1 MSERAEVGLPL
12 HHIAESCMR
21 LYFVRHGESEA
32 NILRVISNRGYRYG
46 LTARGQQQAVTLAQY
61 LKHIPISGILSSPL
75 RRAVETADILSRAL
89 GRSYHIAD
97 ALCEYDC
104 GILENKSDDESWR
117 LHYDIAEAWIRHKRW
132 HRKPD
137 QGESFMDI
145 SKRFLPFIAHL
156 IQDESGTDSHTVLIG
171 HGGLFRLMLP
181 LVLTN
186 IAQQFVHEH
195 GIGHTTCIIA
205 ESRPEGLTCVQW
217 GEVRL
222 QPREGQPI
230 LE

>member
-1 MSERAEVGLPL
+1 
-12 HHIAESCMR
+12 MR

-32 NILRVISNRGYRYG
+32 NSLRVISNRGYRYG
-46 LTARGQQQAVTLAQY
+46 LTARGQQQAITLAQH
-61 LKHIPISGILSSPL
+61 LKHVPISGIFSSPL
-75 RRAVETADILSRAL
+75 RRAVETADILSRTL
-89 GRSYHIAD
+89 GRSYHITE

-104 GILENKSDDESWR
+104 GILENTSDDDSWR
-117 LHYDIAEAWIRHKRW
+117 LHHDIAEDWILHKHW

-145 SKRFLPFIAHL
+145 SNRFLPFMAHL
-156 IQDESGTDSHTVLIG
+156 TQDSIWTDSHMVLIG

-186 IAQQFVHEH
+186 IDQQFVHEH

-205 ESRPEGLTCVQW
+205 ESHPEGLQCVQW

-222 QPREGQPI
+222 QHREGQPTKAPVADC
-230 LE
+230 L

>member
-1 MSERAEVGLPL
+1 
-12 HHIAESCMR
+12 MR

-46 LTARGQQQAVTLAQY
+46 LTVRGQQQAVTLAQH
-61 LKHIPISGILSSPL
+61 LQHVPISSIFSSPL
-75 RRAVETADILSRAL
+75 RRAVETADILSRVL
-89 GRSYHIAD
+89 GKSYHITD

-117 LHYDIAEAWIRHKRW
+117 LHHDIAEDWILHKHW
-132 HRKPD
+132 HRKPA

-145 SKRFLPFIAHL
+145 SNRFLPFIARFT
-156 IQDESGTDSHTVLIG
+156 QDGIRTDSYIVLIG

-186 IAQQFVHEH
+186 IDQQFVHEH

-205 ESRPEGLTCVQW
+205 ESHPEGLKCVQW

-222 QPREGQPI
+222 QHREGQSNQAPI
-230 LE
+230 ADFL

>member
-1 MSERAEVGLPL
+1 
-12 HHIAESCMR
+12 MR

-61 LKHIPISGILSSPL
+61 LQHVPISGIFSSPL

-89 GRSYHIAD
+89 GRSYHITE

-117 LHYDIAEAWIRHKRW
+117 LHNDIAEDWIRHKHW

-145 SKRFLPFIAHL
+145 SNRFLPFITHL
-156 IQDESGTDSHTVLIG
+156 AQDEIRTDSHTVLIG

-186 IAQQFVHEH
+186 IDQQFVHAH

-205 ESRPEGLTCVQW
+205 ESHPEGLKCIQW
-217 GEVRL
+217 GEVHL
-222 QPREGQPI
+222 QPGAG
-230 LE
+230 

>member
-1 MSERAEVGLPL
+1 
-12 HHIAESCMR
+12 MR

-32 NILRVISNRGYRYG
+32 NILHVISNRGYRYG
-46 LTARGQQQAVTLAQY
+46 LTVQGQQQAVTLAQH
-61 LKHIPISGILSSPL
+61 LQHVPISSIFSSSL
-75 RRAVETADILSRAL
+75 RRAVETANILSRAL
-89 GRSYHIAD
+89 ERSYHITD

-117 LHYDIAEAWIRHKRW
+117 LHHDIAEDWILHQRW

-137 QGESFMDI
+137 QGESFIDI
-145 SKRFLPFIAHL
+145 SNRFLPFIAHL
-156 IQDESGTDSHTVLIG
+156 AQDEIRTDSHRVLIG

-186 IAQQFVHEH
+186 IDQQFVHEH

-205 ESRPEGLTCVQW
+205 ESHPGGLKCVHW

>member
-1 MSERAEVGLPL
+1 M
-12 HHIAESCMR
+12 ESRMR

-32 NILRVISNRGYRYG
+32 NILRIISSRGYRYG
-46 LTARGQQQAVTLAQY
+46 LTARGQQQAITLAQH
-61 LKHIPISGILSSPL
+61 LQHVPISGIFSSPL
-75 RRAVETADILSRAL
+75 RRAVETAEILARVL
-89 GRSYHIAD
+89 GRSYHITD

-117 LHYDIAEAWIRHKRW
+117 LHRDIAEAWILPKHW

-145 SKRFLPFIAHL
+145 SNRFLPFIAHL
-156 IQDESGTDSHTVLIG
+156 TQDGIRTDSHIVLIG

-186 IAQQFVHEH
+186 IDQQFVHEH
-195 GIGHTTCIIA
+195 GISHTTCIIA
-205 ESRPEGLTCVQW
+205 ESHPEGLKCVQW
-217 GEVRL
+217 GEVR
-222 QPREGQPI
+222 PKIARW
-230 LE
+230 